1 MKGSLHNQT
10 LDQPLASRLSPRFC
24 GSMPLLRNYQPADFE
39 TLWEID
45 QTCFPTEIA
54 YSRREF
60 AHYLRSAHAAC
71 VLAVENSR
79 TLGFILG
86 DHPGHS
92 GHIITLDVIPSAR
105 AQGIGSMLMNEIEK
119 RLRTAGCD
127 SIFLEVA
134 VNNSVAMRFYKRHG
148 FSVLK
153 TLRRYYPGDL
163 DGLLMGKPLN

>member
-1 MKGSLHNQT
+1 
-10 LDQPLASRLSPRFC
+10 
-24 GSMPLLRNYQPADFE
+24 MPLLRDYQPADFD

-45 QTCFPTEIA
+45 QTCFPAEIA

-86 DHPGHS
+86 HHPAHR
-92 GHIITLDVIPSAR
+92 GHIITLDVISSAR
-105 AQGIGSMLMNEIEK
+105 AQGIGSMLINEIET
-119 RLRTAGCD
+119 RFRAAGCD

-163 DGLLMGKPLN
+163 DGLLMGKVLN